1 MPTQN
6 SPLSQILLHE
16 PRVKQS
22 HVEAIEPGSLGI
34 SELQPDDRRRQVEKV
49 TNKGVQ
55 LGAELNGMWILW
67 KGGGWHSLPCS
78 GDCHFQSKEAGH
90 ICTNTKFLLLNPEH
104 IMPGN
109 KVQPSGSMDTRGAA
123 GE

>member
-55 LGAELNGMWILW
+55 LGAELNGMWISW
-67 KGGGWHSLPCS
+67 KGGEGGILSHAVATVTSNREKQ
-78 GDCHFQSKEAGH
+78 D
-90 ICTNTKFLLLNPEH
+90 TY
-104 IMPGN
+104 
-109 KVQPSGSMDTRGAA
+109 VQIQNFSC
-123 GE
+123 